1 MTSFTRRALRSVLL
15 ISVVSIAY
23 NPLFSS
29 QPPTPE
35 IDPVIL
41 AQIEQEF
48 TGTLMAQAA
57 QFPIMI
63 NHIVDMIAGL
73 VQNNHIKQLH
83 NKNKRPVITNLQ
95 ELRMLIHSVLQD
107 FAQITAHSDFDMKII
122 FTYKTVELCD
132 EIVTYLAKNIQKNLV
147 SMHSFDPAVV
157 MRREIPTDLS
167 FETIQ
172 QLVQK
177 VQKKIALLSQRASQV
192 GLVWYN
198 KVARQFDNYIVSPMA
213 KYDIPTTAF
222 IIGLTG
228 VVVTLCA
235 WKFGKHYMD
244 TKKWETVKASDD
256 YQLWTVLANDGH
268 VDTSPKTYFDY
279 LRDFVRANNIM
290 KKGGDIK
297 PELFSAIYKMG
308 NDGENPDN
316 PFGPYFSE
324 QIYENILKQYEENTK
339 GLFATSLKKLYN
351 FFGKPYTI
359 STIGNVVPDESGIA
373 AVFDHFASSMP
384 NFPYIFSLSGVCY
397 LAYKGFWSGDGKLH
411 GVGRT
416 INNFIYEKWND
427 LRGGMFSAQG
437 MKDNY
442 VWDFVPTVTF
452 EDMIGLDEVKENFS
466 LIVKFLENPEQY
478 LLMNTAPHRGYI
490 LTGPTRTGKSFSFE
504 CLCGE
509 IANMLKRLGREGQ
522 FKFWKI
528 ESSLVFQYS
537 IKYILEVAKDNA
549 PMVLF
554 IDEIDLLQLQR
565 VGNAQLLADFLLS
578 LGTTL
583 DQDPQKMVI
592 LITATNKPE
601 ALDHALRQ
609 FGRLGKE
616 IRFEYPNY
624 KYRKKYLVHKMGGL
638 AFDPTFFNLDRLVQ
652 KTEGRSFE
660 QLSAVIASSIIR
672 SWVKNEPL
680 SQSIIEETIDAE
692 LRRIITAERKN
703 LSEKDVATLAAHF
716 AGHALVAHLLPI
728 EGSLDEVTIYPIY
741 PDLQEEGHWEDL
753 VKKDEK
759 DKQKKIVY
767 GGIFKK
773 YLSDTIY
780 MASYTET
787 VNEIKALLAGFAAEE
802 IILGSCGYMCH
813 ADKRKF
819 AYKLAEDLIYGGL
832 KKENLPKAQCSQF
845 DQEAFTLFNACKTDV
860 HVFLLE
866 HKDALVRIAN
876 ALQEHSLLTD
886 TDITKL
892 VDNTFDVPETA
903 AVTTPEKVANTE
915 NNGELSETA
924 DADASIVTPAVGLE
938 VEPAYLPPLG

>member
-1 MTSFTRRALRSVLL
+1 MTSFIRRALRSVLL

-29 QPPTPE
+29 QPPAPE

-177 VQKKIALLSQRASQV
+177 VQKKIALLSQKASQV

-244 TKKWETVKASDD
+244 TKKWETVRASDD
-256 YQLWTVLANDGH
+256 YIEWAGVAGSVNM
-268 VDTSPKTYFDY
+268 DTTPQTYFDY
-279 LRDFVRANNIM
+279 LEKFLNASNVM
-290 KKGGDIK
+290 KKRGFE
-297 PELFSAIYKMG
+297 PSFPLNSVYV
-308 NDGENPDN
+308 GEGKV
-316 PFGPYFSE
+316 FEPYFSE
-324 QIYENILKQYEENTK
+324 QIYENIMKQYEENTK
-339 GLFATSLKKLYN
+339 GLFAKSLKKLYSV
-351 FFGKPYTI
+351 FGKPYTI
-359 STIGNVVPDESGIA
+359 STTGNVLPDASSGIA
-373 AVFDHFASSMP
+373 SALDHFASSMP
-384 NFPYIFSLSGVCY
+384 NFPYIFSLSGVCF

-411 GVGRT
+411 GIGRT

-427 LRGGMFSAQG
+427 LRGGMFSAQS

-638 AFDPTFFNLDRLVQ
+638 AFDPTFFDLDRLVQ

-703 LSEKDVATLAAHF
+703 LSEKDIATLAAHF

-802 IILGSCGYMCH
+802 IVLGSCGYMCH
-813 ADKRKF
+813 TDKRKL
-819 AYKLAEDLIYGGL
+819 AYKLAEDLVYGGL
-832 KKENLPKAQCSQF
+832 KKENLPKEQYRRF
-845 DQEAFTLFNACKTDV
+845 DQEAFELFNSCKKEVYD
-860 HVFLLE
+860 FLVE

-876 ALQEHSLLTD
+876 ALQEHSILTD
-886 TDITKL
+886 TDIAKL
-892 VDNTFDVPETA
+892 VNNTFDVPE
-903 AVTTPEKVANTE
+903 EVASME
-915 NNGELSETA
+915 NNGGASETA
-924 DADASIVTPAVGLE
+924 GTDASIVIPAVGL
-938 VEPAYLPPLG
+938 